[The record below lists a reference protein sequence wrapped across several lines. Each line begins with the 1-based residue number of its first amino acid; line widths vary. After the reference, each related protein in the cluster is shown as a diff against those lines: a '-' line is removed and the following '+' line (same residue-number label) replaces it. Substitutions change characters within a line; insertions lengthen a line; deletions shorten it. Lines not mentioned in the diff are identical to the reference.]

1 MDGPCS
7 VGYKK
12 IYTNRG
18 PFWAAAAAFT
28 GGGKGSQ
35 HHLLPEETQFVNVK
49 ETTMTRNSTAKTFAI
64 GAVAAL
70 ALGLAPL
77 AKAERK
83 ECSVATLEGSFVRR
97 DTGFVTAPPEIA
109 GPLNGVH
116 LVTFDGN
123 GAFTSAGWSSLNG
136 NVSESTGTGTYKV
149 NPDCTGTYT
158 SVSSTGR
165 TGTAFFVITDNGNEM
180 HILPTNT
187 GSSINCL
194 ARKVF
199 PVGNSKD

>member
-1 MDGPCS
+1 
-7 VGYKK
+7 
-12 IYTNRG
+12 
-18 PFWAAAAAFT
+18 
-28 GGGKGSQ
+28 
-35 HHLLPEETQFVNVK
+35 
-49 ETTMTRNSTAKTFAI
+49 MTRNSIAKTLAM

-70 ALGLAPL
+70 ALNLAPL

-83 ECSVATLEGSFVRR
+83 ECSAATLEGSFVRT
-97 DTGFVTAPPEIA
+97 DTGFVTAPPTIA
-109 GPLNGVH
+109 GPLAGVH
-116 LVTFDGN
+116 LLVFSGYGT
-123 GAFTSAGWSSLNG
+123 FTSVGFASLNG
-136 NVSESTGTGTYKV
+136 NVSESTGTGTYTV

-165 TGTAFFVITDNGNEM
+165 TGNAFFVIADNGNEI

-187 GSSINCL
+187 GASLTCI